1 MTRTTSGWSFS
12 FRKRTL
18 QPCSLH
24 FKKQPIISILYNLLM
39 SNLIGKTLGKVR
51 VEMFLAKGGM
61 AEVYIGNHTSLN
73 RSVAIKFMKA
83 DLQDE
88 PDLRDRFE
96 REARAIAMLRHPNI
110 IQVFDYDSY
119 LNQPYIVM
127 EYIPGTSLGA
137 YLRELHKRSQ
147 RLDLSVV
154 DNLLGKIANAL
165 TYAHD
170 NNVVH
175 RDVKPA
181 NILLT
186 SRSTPVT
193 AESLL
198 PKDVEPIITD
208 FGLVRFTQS
217 ATQTST
223 GFITGTPAYMSPE
236 QARGD
241 QVDARTD
248 VYALG
253 ITVYEMLA
261 GNVPFDADTAMSIL
275 HQQIN
280 TPPLPIDG
288 ISKPVQE
295 VIDRALAKDS
305 DERFQTPLEFAD
317 AFSNALTASTK
328 AETLL
333 FTTPLSRS
341 KTITHERLQA
351 LSKKK
356 KRNFAVPAI
365 IGEIALVVALV
376 VAIGAYAASRMNAST
391 PPESE
396 TAPTSTNAASDIFT
410 DEPESLGLFR
420 FQDGSAEA
428 DQITFS
434 SRTLPPPP
442 DGSQYEAWLLED
454 DNEHRISLG
463 IIQFHSDNASSLTYV
478 DPSGQNLL
486 TRYHGVEITIEPTP
500 DNSPNPSN
508 DIAFSAT
515 LPSSGYSHVRHLLST
530 FSSTPAQTAFI
541 RGLKKDAT
549 LVDSLSKDMLS
560 ALEAED
566 GVTMRLKAEQM
577 LNIILGNQSPDY
589 KDWNGN
595 GNIDDPGD
603 GYGLLLNGNNN
614 GYIQG
619 TFSHANLALTS
630 SDATE
635 NMLTHGEHVMIATT
649 NVSEWTPQ
657 LRDQLFVVLE
667 ATSLT
672 DAEDPVR
679 QAVVLANQI
688 LNGLDVN
695 GNENI
700 EAVPGEGGAMTAYDH
715 SYYMADIQI
724 KP

>member
-1 MTRTTSGWSFS
+1 M
-12 FRKRTL
+12 
-18 QPCSLH
+18 P
-24 FKKQPIISILYNLLM
+24 
-39 SNLIGKTLGKVR
+39 NLIGKTLGKVR

-61 AEVYIGNHTSLN
+61 AEVYIGNHTSLH

-110 IQVFDYDSY
+110 IQVFDFDSY

-127 EYIPGTSLGA
+127 EYVPGTSLGA

-223 GFITGTPAYMSPE
+223 GTITGTPAYMSPE

-280 TPPLPIDG
+280 TPPPPIDG
-288 ISKPVQE
+288 VSKPVQD
-295 VIDRALAKDS
+295 VIDRALAKEP

-317 AFSNALTASTK
+317 AFNTALSGSTK
-328 AETLL
+328 AETML

-351 LSKKK
+351 LSTKKR
-356 KRNFAVPAI
+356 RNFAAPAI
-365 IGEIALVVALV
+365 IGGIALL
-376 VAIGAYAASRMNAST
+376 VAIAAFAASRMNASK
-391 PPESE
+391 PPGSE
-396 TAPTSTNAASDIFT
+396 ISPTSTDAAADIVANL
-410 DEPESLGLFR
+410 PQSVGLFR

-428 DQITFS
+428 DQVTFS
-434 SRTLPPPP
+434 SRSLPLPP
-442 DGSQYEAWLLED
+442 DGNQYEAWLIED

-463 IIQFHSDNASSLTYV
+463 IIQFNSDNAASLTYV
-478 DPSGQNLL
+478 DSSGQNLL
-486 TRYHGVEITIEPTP
+486 TKYHGVEITIEPNP

-508 DIAFSAT
+508 NIAFSAV
-515 LPSSGYSHVRHLLST
+515 LPSSGFSHVRHLLST
-530 FSSTPAQTAFI
+530 FSSTPNQTPFI

-549 LVDSLSKDMLS
+549 LVESLSTDMLA
-560 ALEAED
+560 ALETGD

-577 LNIILGNQSPDY
+577 LNIILGDQSPDY

-595 GNIDDPGD
+595 ENIDDPGD
-603 GYGLLLNGNNN
+603 GYGLLLNGDNS

-619 TFSHANLALTS
+619 TFTHANLALTS

-635 NMLTHGEHVMIATT
+635 NMLTHGEHVMIAAT
-649 NVSEWTPQ
+649 NLGEWTPQ
-657 LRDQLFVVLE
+657 LRDQLFAVLA

-715 SYYMADIQI
+715 SYYMADIQV